1 MGIRRVSKQID
12 VGGVKVGGIAPIT
25 VQSMTKTDTRDVAA
39 TVNQICELQEVG
51 CEIVRCAVPD
61 MDAALALKDIKK
73 QIKIP
78 LIADIH
84 FHY

>member
-39 TVNQICELQEVG
+39 TVNQI
-51 CEIVRCAVPD
+51 
-61 MDAALALKDIKK
+61 
-73 QIKIP
+73 
-78 LIADIH
+78 
-84 FHY
+84 